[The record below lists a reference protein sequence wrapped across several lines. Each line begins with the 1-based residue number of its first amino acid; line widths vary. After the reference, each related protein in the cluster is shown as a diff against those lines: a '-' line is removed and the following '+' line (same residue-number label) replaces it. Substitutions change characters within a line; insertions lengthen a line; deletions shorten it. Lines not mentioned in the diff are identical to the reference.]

1 MNSDIASFEISLT
14 RRWVQGG
21 STSSTVVFDSASYET
36 VQEAKRIIC
45 ASLDALLDA
54 RSAGEQ
60 LASAERRLRGITPL
74 SAIVK
79 RAGNG

>member
-1 MNSDIASFEISLT
+1 MHADIASFEISLT

-54 RSAGEQ
+54 RSDESSLTTAGEQ
-60 LASAERRLRGITPL
+60 LASAERRLRGIT
-74 SAIVK
+74 
-79 RAGNG
+79 RA